1 MSSLRIALACALAT
15 ASACSK
21 EQAREA
27 VDGAKERTQ
36 EALEKGQDR
45 AEEELTEAKDA
56 ATKRAKEEFDEA
68 KDKAK
73 QTAKDK
79 AKEWKEDLVPDKG
92 EIGQFA
98 LNLLDKG
105 TDADTVDRV
114 VAKGKQ
120 IAPVALDIGK
130 TLADGYDKK
139 VRFVPIYQTIDED
152 AEEGAQTPAEVD
164 ALIGD
169 MPRTETIEGLE
180 VGFKQLNSKD
190 VSEKKDVSS
199 YLVLWRKDDKL
210 VGFIYH
216 SETTLDIEHFVEQ
229 APRLIKLVEGIL

>member
-1 MSSLRIALACALAT
+1 MALVCALVT

-21 EQAREA
+21 EQARDA
-27 VDGAKERTQ
+27 VDDAKERTQ
-36 EALEKGQDR
+36 EAFEKGQDR
-45 AEEELTEAKDA
+45 AEEELE
-56 ATKRAKEEFDEA
+56 EA

-79 AKEWKEDLVPDKG
+79 AEEWKEELIPDKG

-98 LNLLDKG
+98 LNLLDRG
-105 TDADTVDRV
+105 TDADTVDKV

-120 IAPVALDIGK
+120 IAPVAFDIGK
-130 TLADGYDKK
+130 TLAAGYDKK

-152 AEEGAQTPAEVD
+152 AQEGAQTPAEVD

-190 VSEKKDVSS
+190 VAEKKDVSS

-216 SETTLDIEHFVEQ
+216 SETTLDIEHFIEQ